1 MRKVW
6 AVWFLILMIPYLVTL
21 AWTGQVQGEV
31 QEHPI
36 LSGRMVILAREDGN
50 RILDAE
56 DYLIGVMAAQIPP
69 EYGSE
74 ALKAQAIIDRTY
86 LYRIMDGRT
95 EVEEEEFDLD
105 YMDWNHMIQEW
116 GQLMAAEYYQKFQ
129 EAVTSTAMTVMKYEG
144 EWIDPLFH
152 KVSAGRTRNGDTKL
166 FPYLV
171 GMTSPRDVEAENYLQ
186 IVTMSE
192 AEFAKKI
199 NEIPDHAQIG
209 AAGIFETVQIVKKD
223 EAGYIE
229 SMQIGGNTYSGEEVQ
244 YALGLASACFSIKK
258 EQNSQEEGN
267 LRIVTKGVGHGY
279 GLSQYGAKILADE
292 GWKAEDILNYYY
304 QNIVFI
310 SE

>member
-1 MRKVW
+1 MT
-6 AVWFLILMIPYLVTL
+6 LMIPYLVTL

-36 LSGRMVILAREDGN
+36 LSGRLVILEREDGN

-69 EYGSE
+69 EYGIE

-86 LYRIMDGRT
+86 LYRILDGRT
-95 EVEEEEFDLD
+95 EVTEEELDLD

-129 EAVTSTAMTVMKYEG
+129 EAVTSTAMTVIKYEG
-144 EWIDPLFH
+144 EWIEPLFH
-152 KVSAGRTRNGDTKL
+152 KVSAGKTRDGDTKL

-186 IVTMSE
+186 IVTLTE
-192 AEFAKKI
+192 AEFAEKI
-199 NEIPDHAQIG
+199 NEIPDHAKVA
-209 AAGIFETVQIVKKD
+209 AAGIFETVQVIKKD
-223 EAGYIE
+223 GAGYIE
-229 SMQIGGNTYSGEEVQ
+229 RIQIGGNTYSGEEVQ
-244 YALGLASACFSIKK
+244 YALGLGSACFSIRR
-258 EQNSQEEGN
+258 EEGMKTEETI
-267 LRIVTKGVGHGY
+267 RIVTKGVGHGY
-279 GLSQYGAKILADE
+279 GLSQYGAKVLADE

-304 QNIVFI
+304 QNITLIF
-310 SE
+310 E

>member
-1 MRKVW
+1 
-6 AVWFLILMIPYLVTL
+6 MIPYLVTL

-31 QEHPI
+31 QERPI
-36 LSGRMVILAREDGN
+36 LSGRLVILEREDGN

-69 EYGSE
+69 EYGVE

-86 LYRIMDGRT
+86 LYRILDGRT
-95 EVEEEEFDLD
+95 EVMEEELDLD

-129 EAVTSTAMTVMKYEG
+129 EAVTSTAMTVIKYEG
-144 EWIDPLFH
+144 EWIEPLFH
-152 KVSAGRTRNGDTKL
+152 KVSAGKTRDGDTKL

-186 IVTMSE
+186 IVTLTE
-192 AEFAKKI
+192 AEFAEKI
-199 NEIPDHAQIG
+199 NEIPDHAKVA
-209 AAGIFETVQIVKKD
+209 AAGIFETVQVIKKD
-223 EAGYIE
+223 GAGYIE
-229 SMQIGGNTYSGEEVQ
+229 RIQIGGNTYSGEEVQ
-244 YALGLASACFSIKK
+244 YALGLGSACFSIRR
-258 EQNSQEEGN
+258 EEGMKTEETI
-267 LRIVTKGVGHGY
+267 RIVTKGVGHGY
-279 GLSQYGAKILADE
+279 GLSQYGAKVLADE

-304 QNIVFI
+304 QNITLI